1 MDKGD
6 CKCILTLLWCI
17 IASMTTS
24 IAILSVIILI
34 ISVVIHEVAH
44 GYAAYKLGDS
54 TAYRAGRLSLNPLVH
69 LSWIGSVLLPFLLIS
84 SGSPVVFG
92 YAKPV
97 PYNPYNLSNRR
108 WGEVI
113 VALAGPVS
121 NLILAIIFGLV
132 LRTGLVTDLYAV
144 QIISMIALT
153 NLALMVFNLVP
164 VPPLD
169 GSKVLYSLFP
179 GKPEIRNFLERNSIL
194 LVLLFIFFGWRY
206 IAPVVY
212 WIFNVIVGA

>member
-1 MDKGD
+1 
-6 CKCILTLLWCI
+6 
-17 IASMTTS
+17 MTTS
-24 IAILSVIILI
+24 FAILSVIILI

-69 LSWIGSVLLPFLLIS
+69 LSWFGSVFLPFLLIS

-108 WGEVI
+108 WGELI
-113 VALAGPVS
+113 VALAGPAS
-121 NLILAIIFGLV
+121 NLVLALIFGLA
-132 LRTGLVTDLYAV
+132 LRSGLVVNSQMLDIFV
-144 QIISMIALT
+144 SIVIV

-164 VPPLD
+164 IPPLD
-169 GSKVLYSLFP
+169 GSKILYSLFP
-179 GKPEIRNFLERNSIL
+179 EKQEIRNFLERYSL
-194 LVLLFIFFGWRY
+194 ALVLIFIFFGWRY
-206 IAPVVY
+206 IAPAVY
-212 WIFNVIVGA
+212 GLFNLIVGA

>member
-1 MDKGD
+1 
-6 CKCILTLLWCI
+6 
-17 IASMTTS
+17 MTTS
-24 IAILSVIILI
+24 FAILSVIILI

-44 GYAAYKLGDS
+44 GYAAYRLGDS

-69 LSWIGSVLLPFLLIS
+69 LSWLGSVIIPFLLVA

-97 PYNPYNLSNRR
+97 PYNPYNLTNRR

-113 VALAGPVS
+113 VALAGPAS
-121 NLILAIIFGLV
+121 NLVLALIFGLT
-132 LRTGLVTDLYAV
+132 LRTGLVVNSQMLDIFV
-144 QIISMIALT
+144 SIVIV

-164 VPPLD
+164 IPPLD

-179 GKPEIRNFLERNSIL
+179 DKPEIRTFLERHSL
-194 LVLLFIFFGWRY
+194 FLVLIFIFFGWRY
-206 IAPVVY
+206 IAPLVY
-212 WIFNVIVGA
+212 GLFNLIVGA

>member
-1 MDKGD
+1 M
-6 CKCILTLLWCI
+6 L
-17 IASMTTS
+17 SMTTS
-24 IAILSVIILI
+24 FAILSVIILI

-69 LSWIGSVLLPFLLIS
+69 LSWFGSVFLPFLLIS

-108 WGEVI
+108 WGELI
-113 VALAGPVS
+113 VALAGPAS
-121 NLILAIIFGLV
+121 NLVLALIFGLA
-132 LRTGLVTDLYAV
+132 LRSGLVVNSQMLDIFV
-144 QIISMIALT
+144 SIVIV

-164 VPPLD
+164 IPPLD
-169 GSKVLYSLFP
+169 GSKILYSLFP
-179 GKPEIRNFLERNSIL
+179 EKQEIRNFLERYSL
-194 LVLLFIFFGWRY
+194 ALVLIFIFFGWRY
-206 IAPVVY
+206 IAPAVY
-212 WIFNVIVGA
+212 GLFNLIVGA